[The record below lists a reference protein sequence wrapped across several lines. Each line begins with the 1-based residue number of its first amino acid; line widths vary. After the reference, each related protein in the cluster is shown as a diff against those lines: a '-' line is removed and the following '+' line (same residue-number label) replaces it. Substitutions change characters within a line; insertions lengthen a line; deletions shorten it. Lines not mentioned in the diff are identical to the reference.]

1 MPYDA
6 VAAEYGWKLGWVEI
20 SPAVVNHLGKSQQ
33 PHCDF
38 TGNPQ
43 MALIRISEL
52 LEFTQNHGVEVIWEI
67 QIRCIENALTNKH
80 KSVM

>member
-1 MPYDA
+1 
-6 VAAEYGWKLGWVEI
+6 
-20 SPAVVNHLGKSQQ
+20 
-33 PHCDF
+33 
-38 TGNPQ
+38 